1 MNTNIKGN
9 GTINR
14 EYMKL
19 GLGFIFSSLTTP
31 LLSSVDTA
39 VVGSLS
45 DPAYIGGVALGGT
58 IFNTIYWI
66 LGFLRVSTSGYSAKA
81 YGLKNEEEELF
92 SLVRPAIVSIVMG
105 IIFLILQ
112 EPILKMATYFYK
124 SGEEIT
130 GYMTVYYRILIW
142 GAPFVLLNY
151 TFLGWIM
158 GRRQLKECLF
168 LQLMTNVLNILLDLY
183 FVKVLNMDVAGVAYA
198 TLISHIS
205 ATFISILIIV
215 RGKKN
220 EDFNAVKAIKGI
232 DIRKVLEK
240 KALKEIAMVNLD
252 LVIRTA
258 CLLTV
263 TNLFVEKGSV
273 NGKIILAANSL
284 LFQIQY
290 LMSAFF
296 DGFANASSVFM
307 GNAVGEGNI
316 GKIKWVISKS
326 IRICAAISLFLF
338 IGFILSRR
346 YIIQLYSNNTEVV
359 DMAMRYSIWI
369 LAYSLV
375 INGGLIFYG
384 LFTGATYTAPIKNS
398 IIQAT
403 VLFIILYF
411 TAVPLWGNHGLWFSF
426 VMFSL
431 GRTVFLY
438 SYTGRLKEKVFKEI
452 K

>member
-1 MNTNIKGN
+1 
-9 GTINR
+9 
-14 EYMKL
+14 MKL

-39 VVGSLS
+39 VVGNLS
-45 DPAYIGGVALGGT
+45 NPAYIGGVALGGT

-105 IIFLILQ
+105 IIFLMLQ
-112 EPILKMATYFYK
+112 VPVLKMAIYFYK
-124 SGEEIT
+124 SGEEISS
-130 GYMTVYYRILIW
+130 YMSVYYKILIW

-168 LQLMTNVLNILLDLY
+168 LQLMTNILNILLDLY
-183 FVKVLNMDVAGVAYA
+183 FVKILNMNVAGVAYA

-205 ATFISILIIV
+205 ATIFSLVIIIK
-215 RGKKN
+215 GKKN
-220 EDFNAVKAIKGI
+220 ESFNVVKAIRKINIG
-232 DIRKVLEK
+232 KVLEK
-240 KALKEIAMVNLD
+240 KALKEIAIVNLD
-252 LVIRTA
+252 LIIRTI

-307 GNAVGEGNI
+307 GNAIGEG
-316 GKIKWVISKS
+316 KKDKVKWVISKS
-326 IRICAAISLFLF
+326 IKMCVIISLFLF
-338 IGFILSRR
+338 IVFMVFGK
-346 YIIQLYSNNTEVV
+346 YIIQLYSSNREVV
-359 DMAMRYSIWI
+359 DMAMRYSGWI

-384 LFTGATYTAPIKNS
+384 LFTGATYTGPIKNS
-398 IIQAT
+398 IIKAT
-403 VLFIILYF
+403 LVFIILYF
-411 TAVPLWGNHGLWFSF
+411 TVVPSWGNHGLWFSF
-426 VMFSL
+426 VMFSF
-431 GRTVFLY
+431 GRSVFLY
-438 SYTGRLKEKVFKEI
+438 FYMGKLKKKVFKEM
-452 K
+452 

>member
-1 MNTNIKGN
+1 MRGN
-9 GTINR
+9 RTLNR

-19 GLGFIFSSLTTP
+19 GLGFIFSSLTAP

-45 DPAYIGGVALGGT
+45 NPAYIGGVALGGT

-81 YGLKNEEEELF
+81 YGLKDEEEELF
-92 SLVRPAIVSIVMG
+92 SLIRPAIVSVVMG
-105 IIFLILQ
+105 TVFLILQ

-124 SGEEIT
+124 SGEEISR
-130 GYMTVYYRILIW
+130 YMSVYYRILIW

-168 LQLMTNVLNILLDLY
+168 LQLMTNILNILLDLY
-183 FVKVLNMDVAGVAYA
+183 FVKILDMDVAGVAYA

-205 ATFISILIIV
+205 TTIISLLIIIK
-215 RGKKN
+215 GKRK
-220 EDFNAVKAIKGI
+220 EPFNVLKAIKRMEIG
-232 DIRKVLEK
+232 KVLEK

-252 LVIRTA
+252 LVIRTI

-307 GNAVGEGNI
+307 GNAVGEG
-316 GKIKWVISKS
+316 KKDKVKWIISKS
-326 IRICAAISLFLF
+326 LKMCMAVSFFLF
-338 IGFILSRR
+338 IVFMISGK
-346 YIIQLYSNNTEVV
+346 YIIQLYSSNREVV
-359 DMAMRYSIWI
+359 DMAIRYSGWI

-384 LFTGATYTAPIKNS
+384 LFTGATYTGPIKNS

-403 VLFIILYF
+403 VVFIILYF
-411 TAVPLWGNHGLWFSF
+411 TVVPLWGNHGLWFSF

-438 SYTGRLKEKVFKEI
+438 SYMGKLKERIFKEME
-452 K
+452 KRS